1 MRCNITEKYSE
12 HIFVSQEGN
21 RRRFP
26 YPPITLTCTRRG
38 GEFLRITGGAGGGR
52 LHEIYRNRWVGAR
65 AEVVVPEAGPDYEVE
80 HT

>member
-1 MRCNITEKYSE
+1 MSLRKAIGAGSLTPRS
-12 HIFVSQEGN
+12 HRLAPGEGAN
-21 RRRFP
+21 SCALP
-26 YPPITLTCTRRG
+26 EG
-38 GEFLRITGGAGGGR
+38 QGGGR